1 MSGDVVYLAAEV
13 DSVPYRAVAC
23 LAGLAPTLPDFA
35 LIGGL
40 AVIARLGQ
48 AHRATNDVDTV
59 SDDQPGLLDAL
70 RAGGLDRRGDSVV
83 LDGDLKL
90 DVIDVGEGD
99 PDYLPCA
106 THRLAFDTRTPV
118 ELVVR
123 PRQAGPS
130 VAVTVDV
137 ARASAL
143 VAIKLCISQGVGRQR
158 DPRKVGSDAF
168 DVARLLQRFGPDAL
182 ADELLEVAGRE
193 FVDRVI
199 DVARHHLVEQV
210 DRTVAAIVR
219 SSVQG
224 VEPIGA
230 DQLELLGRAFSR
242 RLSLR

>member
-106 THRLAFDTRTPV
+106 THRLAFDARTPV

-168 DVARLLQRFGPDAL
+168 DVAR
-182 ADELLEVAGRE
+182 
-193 FVDRVI
+193 
-199 DVARHHLVEQV
+199 HHLVEQV